1 MISTSTTN
9 SKWILV
15 YTKAQEEQKA
25 KRNLQNQGFEI
36 FLPMIAFA
44 KLNQSKSITLKAMF
58 PRYLFVKINT
68 ELDKWNRIKSTRG
81 VSHMVVFGQ
90 RLAEIPN
97 QVIAYLKSGAD
108 ENDIFRQKITRQEFQ
123 EGDKLVIKKGFFK
136 DKEATFLS
144 QDSKER
150 VRILLRFLNHLIT
163 AEIPVSD
170 IGQKEIIP
178 HKFKSGRFVWR
189 GCCSGGCS
197 GPVQP
202 IRL

>member
-1 MISTSTTN
+1 MVSKTSEN

-44 KLNQSKSITLKAMF
+44 KLNQSKSIILKAMF
-58 PRYLFVKINT
+58 PRYLFVKINI

-97 QVIAYLKSGAD
+97 QVIDYLKSEAD

-123 EGDKLVIKKGFFK
+123 KGDKLVIEKGMFK
-136 DKEATFLS
+136 DKEATFLAKK
-144 QDSKER
+144 SKER
-150 VRILLRFLNHLIT
+150 VRILLRFVNNLIT
-163 AEIPVSD
+163 AEIPASD
-170 IGQKEIIP
+170 VGQKEIVEA
-178 HKFKSGRFVWR
+178 F
-189 GCCSGGCS
+189 
-197 GPVQP
+197 
-202 IRL
+202 RL

>member
-1 MISTSTTN
+1 MISAANN
-9 SKWILV
+9 SKWLLV
-15 YTKAQEEQKA
+15 YTKTKEEQRA
-25 KRNLQNQGFEI
+25 KKNLENQGFEI

-44 KLNQSKSITLKAMF
+44 KPNQSKSITLKAMF

-123 EGDKLVIKKGFFK
+123 KGDKLVIEKGMFK
-136 DKEATFLS
+136 DKEATFLAKK
-144 QDSKER
+144 SKER
-150 VRILLRFLNHLIT
+150 VRILLRFVNHLIT
-163 AEIPVSD
+163 ADIPASD
-170 IGQKEIIP
+170 VGQKEIVEA
-178 HKFKSGRFVWR
+178 F
-189 GCCSGGCS
+189 
-197 GPVQP
+197 
-202 IRL
+202 RL